1 MGMMKRL
8 ATILSNTHR
17 VLRMADSTQP
27 SVTDGSLL
35 ARIQEGSEGAAS
47 ELHRRYAQRLL
58 ALTRAKTGPELQARV
73 DVEDIVQSVFGSFF
87 RGAKRGIYAAPDGE
101 ELWGL
106 FLVIALNKIR
116 AKGSHHRAAKR
127 DVRRTVNE
135 GIAEPDEGSGFDPPS
150 DDASAYLLLR
160 LVVDE
165 VLAAI
170 PDSHRDVVRMRIE
183 GYEIAE
189 IAEKS
194 GRSKRTV
201 ERILQEFRS
210 KMATRMGATDD
221 DANDGRT

>member
-1 MGMMKRL
+1 MWKTSFNRSL
-8 ATILSNTHR
+8 AVSFAVR
-17 VLRMADSTQP
+17 
-27 SVTDGSLL
+27 SVAFIRPQTAKNS
-35 ARIQEGSEGAAS
+35 GA
-47 ELHRRYAQRLL
+47 
-58 ALTRAKTGPELQARV
+58 
-73 DVEDIVQSVFGSFF
+73 F
-87 RGAKRGIYAAPDGE
+87 
-101 ELWGL
+101 

-170 PDSHRDVVRMRIE
+170 PDTHRDVVRLRIE

-210 KMATRMGATDD
+210 KMAMRMGATDD

>member
-1 MGMMKRL
+1 MVKCDLVSPRTRSKRSL
-8 ATILSNTHR
+8 MSDPIVPVPTDHSLWAR
-17 VLRMADSTQP
+17 VR
-27 SVTDGSLL
+27 DGSQEAAGLL
-35 ARIQEGSEGAAS
+35 V
-47 ELHRRYAQRLL
+47 HRYSQRLL

-87 RGAKRGIYAAPDGE
+87 RGAKRGIYTAPDGE

-116 AKGSHHRAAKR
+116 AKGTHHRAAKR

-170 PDSHRDVVRMRIE
+170 PDTHRDVVRLRID

-221 DANDGRT
+221 NANDGPA